1 MSATH
6 AGPLT
11 AAAPVA
17 PLGGHP
23 MVLLLTQLTVL
34 VASAYLLGRLANR
47 VGLPALVGELSVGV
61 LLGPSVFGQLAPR
74 ASDWLFPHQA
84 GQMHLLDAVAQLGVL
99 ILVGVTGISLDFR
112 LLRRRGATVAWT
124 SLLGLAIPFGL
135 GVVVALKL
143 LPGALRPAATQPTV
157 FALFLGVAL
166 CVSAIPVIAKTLLDM
181 GLIHRN
187 VGQLIL
193 AAGTMDDVVGW
204 LLLSVV
210 SATAADGLHTS
221 TVVVPVLH
229 LAGLLLVLTVLGR
242 PLVRG
247 AMRWAQRS
255 ESTAAVVMTA
265 VALILLCSTG
275 TAMLGLEPVF
285 GAFLG
290 GMLIGTSGAVGLG
303 SLAPLNTGL
312 SAVLAPVFFATAGL
326 RMDMSALVHPA
337 VLGGALLI
345 VGVAILGKF
354 AGALLGGMTGR
365 LNRWE
370 VLALGAGMN
379 SRGVVQLVVAA
390 VGLRLGV
397 LNTESYTIIVLT
409 AVITSV
415 MAPPLL
421 KFATR
426 RLEITV
432 EEESRRRTMEPLLD

>member
-1 MSATH
+1 MPGHPSL
-6 AGPLT
+6 LT

-23 MVLLLTQLTVL
+23 LVLMLTQLTLL
-34 VASAYLLGRLANR
+34 VVCAYVLGRLANR
-47 VGLPALVGELSVGV
+47 VGLPAVVGELGVGV
-61 LLGPSVFGQLAPR
+61 LLGPSVFGRLAPA
-74 ASDWLFPHQA
+74 ASGWLFPRDA
-84 GQMHLLDAVAQLGVL
+84 GQFHLLDAVAQLGVL
-99 ILVGVTGISLDFR
+99 LLVGVTGVSLDFT
-112 LLRRRGATVAWT
+112 LVRRRGRTVVWT
-124 SLLGLAIPFGL
+124 SLLGLAIPLGL
-135 GVVVALKL
+135 GVAVAMTL
-143 LPGALRPAATQPTV
+143 LPGTLRPGQTQPMV

-187 VGQLIL
+187 VGQLVL

-210 SATAADGLHTS
+210 SAMAVDGLHTG
-221 TVVVPVLH
+221 TVIEPILY
-229 LAGLLLVLTVLGR
+229 LAGLLLVLTLLGR
-242 PLVRG
+242 PLVRA
-247 AMRWAQRS
+247 AMRWAQRA
-255 ESTAAVVMTA
+255 ESSAAVVVTA
-265 VALILLCSTG
+265 VAVILLCATG
-275 TAMLGLEPVF
+275 TAALQLEPVF

-290 GMLIGTSGAVGLG
+290 GILIGTSGGVSLA
-303 SLAPLNTGL
+303 SLAPLNNGL

-326 RMDMSALVHPA
+326 RMDLGALVHPA
-337 VLGGALLI
+337 VLAGALLI
-345 VGVAILGKF
+345 LGIAILGKF
-354 AGALLGGMTGR
+354 AGALFGGLIGR

-379 SRGVVQLVVAA
+379 ARGVVQLVVAA

-426 RLEITV
+426 RLEITS
-432 EEESRRRTMEPLLD
+432 EEELRRREMEPLLN

>member
-1 MSATH
+1 MTTAH
-6 AGPLT
+6 VGPLT

-17 PLGGHP
+17 PLGGHSA
-23 MVLLLTQLTVL
+23 VLLLTQLTVL
-34 VASAYLLGRLANR
+34 VVSAHLLGRLAKR
-47 VGLPALVGELSVGV
+47 VGLPAVVGELGVGV
-61 LLGPSVFGQLAPR
+61 LLGPSVFGQFVPR
-74 ASDWLFPHQA
+74 ASDWVFPQQA
-84 GQMHLLDAVAQLGVL
+84 GQFHLLDSVALLGVL
-99 ILVGVTGISLDFR
+99 VLVGVTGISLDFT
-112 LLRRRGATVAWT
+112 LVRRRGGTVAWI
-124 SLLGLAIPFGL
+124 SLLGLVIPFGL
-135 GVVVALKL
+135 GAVVAMKL
-143 LPGALRPAATQPTV
+143 LPGVLRPQHAQPTV

-193 AAGTMDDVVGW
+193 AAGTMDDIVGW

-210 SATAADGLHTS
+210 SAMAADGLHTG
-221 TVVVPVLH
+221 TVLGPILH

-255 ESTAAVVMTA
+255 QSSAAVVVTA
-265 VALILLCSTG
+265 VAVLLMCATG
-275 TAMLGLEPVF
+275 TAALGLEPVF

-290 GMLIGTSGAVGLG
+290 GILIGTSSAVSLG
-303 SLAPLNTGL
+303 SLAPLNNGL
-312 SAVLAPVFFATAGL
+312 SATLAPVFFATAGL
-326 RMDMSALVHPA
+326 RMDMGALGQPA

-345 VGVAILGKF
+345 LGVAILGKF
-354 AGALLGGMTGR
+354 AGALLGGLTGR

-370 VLALGAGMN
+370 ILALGAGMN
-379 SRGVVQLVVAA
+379 ARGVVQLVVAA

-397 LNTESYTIIVLT
+397 LNTQSYTIIVLT

-421 KFATR
+421 RLAMR
-426 RLEITV
+426 RLEITAQ
-432 EEESRRRTMEPLLD
+432 EESRRRAMEPLLN